1 MSHSLVRHIIE
12 DLAEP
17 GDEPAKLPP
26 LDQLA
31 KQLGVSR
38 GKLRE
43 DLIAAQAYGVIEMR
57 PGDGTYLCPFD
68 FYTAVRPLI
77 LYSIACNK
85 DYFDRFYRLRARLEV
100 AFWEDAA
107 QALGQQEIDQLY
119 HILDRADAKLQGS
132 PIEIPHREH
141 RDFHVLIYS
150 KLDNPFTQ
158 GLLKAYWDAYE
169 AVGLHRYFELS
180 YYQRMWANHRGMTE
194 AIAAGECEAGKQV
207 LLQHF
212 TLLEDRLQGTQQAQA
227 TLDDST
233 SERRHIA

>member
-1 MSHSLVRHIIE
+1 MSLDLLSHSIVRYIIE

-17 GDEPAKLPP
+17 TDEPTKLPP

-57 PGDGTYLCPFD
+57 PGDGTYVCPFD
-68 FYTAVRPLI
+68 FYTAVRPLV
-77 LYSIACNK
+77 LYSIASNK
-85 DYFDRFYRLRARLEV
+85 GYFDRFYRLRAHLEV
-100 AFWEDAA
+100 AFWDDAIHT
-107 QALGQQEIDQLY
+107 LRQEETEQLAR
-119 HILDRADAKLQGS
+119 ILDRADAKLQGR

-150 KLDNPFTQ
+150 RLDNPFAQ

-180 YYQRMWANHRGMTE
+180 YYQRMWSSHRAMVR
-194 AIAAGECEAGKQV
+194 AIASGNCERGKRV

-212 TLLEDRLQGTQQAQA
+212 TLLEDRLQGEQQQEPA
-227 TLDDST
+227 
-233 SERRHIA
+233 RG

>member
-1 MSHSLVRHIIE
+1 VSLDLLSHSVVRYIIE
-12 DLAEP
+12 DLGEP
-17 GDEPAKLPP
+17 TEEPAKLPP

-43 DLIAAQAYGVIEMR
+43 DLIAAQAYGVVEMR

-68 FYTAVRPLI
+68 FYTAVRPLV

-85 DYFDRFYRLRARLEV
+85 DLFDRFYRLRARMEV
-100 AFWEDAA
+100 AFWDDAA
-107 QALGQQEIDQLY
+107 QALRQEEIAQLT
-119 HILDRADAKLQGS
+119 HILDRADAKLRGS

-150 KLDNPFTQ
+150 RLDNLFAQ
-158 GLLKAYWDAYE
+158 GLLKTYWDAYE

-180 YYQRMWANHRGMTE
+180 YYERMWSSHRGMVE
-194 AIAAGECEAGKQV
+194 AIAAGEHEAGKQI

-212 TLLEDRLQGTQQAQA
+212 TLLEDRLQGSPQQAQ
-227 TLDDST
+227 ST
-233 SERRHIA
+233 T